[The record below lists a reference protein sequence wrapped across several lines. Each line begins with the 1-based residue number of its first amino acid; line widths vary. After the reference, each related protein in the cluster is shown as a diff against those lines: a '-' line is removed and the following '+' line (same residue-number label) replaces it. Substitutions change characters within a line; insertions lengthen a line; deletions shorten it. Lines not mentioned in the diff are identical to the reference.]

1 MDFEAQL
8 QEAAKHGHAL
18 VEKYIQECREKIDKS
33 SIITHWQTN
42 NISDWRVDVS
52 SEDTLNGWK
61 AIYNPN
67 LKPISYKDR
76 MIGRDNVIWILY
88 TNNVAHCLD
97 LSTFTWNLKN
107 IILGPNDYID
117 KISIDSNGN
126 LLIRTYKYIISVS
139 SNPNEP
145 NVHLPFTKIND
156 PNEFSPTTDLIFTQF
171 NKNTYKSFGVYKST
185 GEYYECNNFPGT
197 PSNHSVEITNKYKKN
212 DLLFHKGDVNE
223 KIIRLFPFYD
233 LTPANNKF
241 VDVIV
246 LGEYIYLLGFN
257 GQLYMHTMWYPSVI
271 PNASYRILKNGKIQ
285 THNDTN
291 VDEQTI
297 EEFYTFDGN
306 LIQSSSLSKSY
317 YHILD
322 PNAPLPRPVRCE
334 RHGFSDYYYDFFD
347 KNRNSI
353 SGANGENIKNLK
365 LDFSLVFT
373 LQDINR
379 IWLRS

>member
-126 LLIRTYKYIISVS
+126 LLIRTY
-139 SNPNEP
+139 
-145 NVHLPFTKIND
+145 
-156 PNEFSPTTDLIFTQF
+156 
-171 NKNTYKSFGVYKST
+171 
-185 GEYYECNNFPGT
+185 
-197 PSNHSVEITNKYKKN
+197 
-212 DLLFHKGDVNE
+212 
-223 KIIRLFPFYD
+223 
-233 LTPANNKF
+233 
-241 VDVIV
+241 
-246 LGEYIYLLGFN
+246 
-257 GQLYMHTMWYPSVI
+257 
-271 PNASYRILKNGKIQ
+271 
-285 THNDTN
+285 
-291 VDEQTI
+291 
-297 EEFYTFDGN
+297 
-306 LIQSSSLSKSY
+306 
-317 YHILD
+317 
-322 PNAPLPRPVRCE
+322 
-334 RHGFSDYYYDFFD
+334 
-347 KNRNSI
+347 
-353 SGANGENIKNLK
+353 
-365 LDFSLVFT
+365 
-373 LQDINR
+373 
-379 IWLRS
+379 